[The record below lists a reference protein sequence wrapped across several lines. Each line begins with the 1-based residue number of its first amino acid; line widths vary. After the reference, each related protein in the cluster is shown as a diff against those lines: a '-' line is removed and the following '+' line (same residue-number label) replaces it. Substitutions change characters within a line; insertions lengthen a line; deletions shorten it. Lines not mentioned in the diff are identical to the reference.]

1 MGITILGADK
11 ISNKIRIQQ
20 ASRMASRGRHGTLF
34 HLLFP
39 IVMSLSFVIFYLIP
53 LVATR
58 YVESPGLTE
67 FIEIY
72 LRWSVL
78 IVAAATLM
86 SYHKARRRMLRPYLK
101 QVDEHAAGSRR

>member
-1 MGITILGADK
+1 
-11 ISNKIRIQQ
+11 
-20 ASRMASRGRHGTLF
+20 MASRGRHGTLF